1 MGAMPCS
8 LKLTGAKLVTQKN
21 QPVKASEF
29 VWIDDSCIN
38 CDMCVPECPSDSIHM
53 IGRYYQINEQT
64 CIRCEHYYQSP
75 TCIEVCPIG
84 SVRIL
89 PLPAG

>member
-1 MGAMPCS
+1 M
-8 LKLTGAKLVTQKN
+8 VQKN
-21 QPVKASEF
+21 QAVNADEF

-53 IGRYYQINEQT
+53 QGKHYQINEQT
-64 CIRCEHYYQSP
+64 CIRCEHYYPSP

-84 SVRIL
+84 SVLIV
-89 PLPAG
+89 PKVEG